1 MKKIQILKPI
11 SKTQTKSRNRIT
23 KSKNQRDKMFIN
35 PKKKT
40 EKQRYKIFNSK
51 MQSGRMAARS
61 YIKLGEKI
69 YT

>member
-1 MKKIQILKPI
+1 MKKIQTLKPI

-35 PKKKT
+35 PKKT

-51 MQSGRMAARS
+51 MQSNRMAARF
-61 YIKLGEKI
+61 YIKLEGKI